1 MDPRQV
7 LMVQITFHFLSSSYA
22 FLFWFQYPTPIPISQ
37 PHWLIYFSYI
47 LKKVFGLHWAPI
59 IISAHSY
66 TILCVCVTSCRFSMV
81 SFCSLLCLWGSLW
94 NLYFLSPIVP
104 PFFFVMLPMVVSLPF
119 LWFPVL
125 FCSSCL
131 ASSGFLCIPL
141 SVAKLMLIAWADWS

>member
-37 PHWLIYFSYI
+37 SHWLIYFSYI

-66 TILCVCVTSCRFSMV
+66 TILCVWVTSCRFSMV
-81 SFCSLLCLWGSLW
+81 SFCSLSVRESLKS
-94 NLYFLSPIVP
+94 L
-104 PFFFVMLPMVVSLPF
+104 LPF
-119 LWFPVL
+119 SYSSSIFLCDATHGGLSSFSVISCTLLFLLPSFFWVPL
-125 FCSSCL
+125 YPTFCS
-131 ASSGFLCIPL
+131 
-141 SVAKLMLIAWADWS
+141 